1 MVDVVQ
7 LVLPQQIILLE
18 LLEES
23 RGSFQI
29 VNSDVHFTEAPLGG
43 DLGQTDPSNLPY
55 PRASFGGRT
64 YLRQDYD
71 TNQIFDD
78 ISDKFDGLENT
89 FALSSAGAAV
99 TGIGTTGGNGVLFVN
114 SMFQAPFG
122 FNNAGSYNFQIIE
135 QTVGGIASVQFTGIT
150 SVGYTDLII
159 DEGDI
164 NENQLPRGGI
174 IVSLASTPGRGYAPF
189 AGARVK
195 LEIGAGN
202 SITGVVGVPT
212 TGISY
217 DIVDAQY
224 DNKTGIL
231 TVSTLKSHGLRLED
245 QMKLDRLKFTCP
257 KQNVGTPS
265 NVTYTPSTGIA
276 TITFPSAH
284 GLVNGDA
291 ISIDTDSLTFKCTQG
306 PGTHTYPRAT
316 DPAAGQ
322 YLTISNV
329 TTNTLRVNVGTG
341 GTGTS
346 PHTFVS
352 ATSNAIKTL
361 SIRVLLLVSSQTMR
375 IRFLLLD
382 YFRKNI

>member
-1 MVDVVQ
+1 M
-7 LVLPQQIILLE
+7 LTACSKL
-18 LLEES
+18 
-23 RGSFQI
+23 
-29 VNSDVHFTEAPLGG
+29 
-43 DLGQTDPSNLPY
+43 
-55 PRASFGGRT
+55 
-64 YLRQDYD
+64 
-71 TNQIFDD
+71 
-78 ISDKFDGLENT
+78 
-89 FALSSAGAAV
+89 
-99 TGIGTTGGNGVLFVN
+99 
-114 SMFQAPFG
+114 PFG

-291 ISIDTDSLTFKCTQG
+291 ISIDTDSLTFTCTQG

-352 ATSNAIKTL
+352 ATTNAIKTL
-361 SIRVLLLVSSQTMR
+361 NYQGVTTSFFPDYEDSLPVTGIISARTFKTLVGPSTIPHTYESGGTVAQYYALSFGSGYQTGLGTIGIAITDYEYAHTFSSRLVSIQLLIIPQPRILPLLQVMRPLLV
-375 IRFLLLD
+375 I
-382 YFRKNI
+382 